1 MRLAVLSDIHGNLP
15 ALEAVVDDVTHRG
28 VDGVVNLGDS
38 LSGPLMASATAD
50 FLMAQPW
57 SQIAGNHDRNLA
69 TSNPAGL
76 GPSDA
81 CAYAELGHEALA
93 WVAQLPPSVILHGRV
108 LVIHGTP
115 ARDTECLL
123 ETVVRGVPR
132 LAAPTEIAL
141 RLGDVK
147 TEVVLCGHSHI
158 PRSVRTPSGLLIV
171 NPGSVGLQAYEDD
184 DPEYHVMATGSPD
197 ARYAVIEKRGDNWSV
212 QLISVPYDTGLV
224 VELANRNGRPDWVT
238 ALATGTFSP
247 ASSLLKPSQ
256 VAPHAT

>member
-1 MRLAVLSDIHGNLP
+1 MSEQEGGRSPGGCLAQQLPTTARGEPRPGHALSYTWDSKSGLAGGARMRLAVLSDIHGNLP

-108 LVIHGTP
+108 LLIHGTP
-115 ARDTECLL
+115 ARDTEYLL

-141 RLGDVK
+141 DPRRCEDG
-147 TEVVLCGHSHI
+147 G
-158 PRSVRTPSGLLIV
+158 RSVRPLAHPEERPNPIRPAHRQSRQRRPAGL
-171 NPGSVGLQAYEDD
+171 
-184 DPEYHVMATGSPD
+184 
-197 ARYAVIEKRGDNWSV
+197 
-212 QLISVPYDTGLV
+212 
-224 VELANRNGRPDWVT
+224 
-238 ALATGTFSP
+238 
-247 ASSLLKPSQ
+247 
-256 VAPHAT
+256 

>member
-1 MRLAVLSDIHGNLP
+1 
-15 ALEAVVDDVTHRG
+15 
-28 VDGVVNLGDS
+28 
-38 LSGPLMASATAD
+38 MASATAD
-50 FLMAQPW
+50 FLIAQAW

-69 TSNPAGL
+69 TSDPAGL

-81 CAYAELGHEALA
+81 CAYAELGQEALA

-108 LVIHGTP
+108 LLIHGTP

-132 LAAPTEIAL
+132 LAAPTEDTRY
-141 RLGDVK
+141 RLGNVK

-171 NPGSVGLQAYEDD
+171 NPGSVGLQAYEHD

-197 ARYAVIEKRGDNWSV
+197 PRYAVIEKTRR
-212 QLISVPYDTGLV
+212 QLVGSAGQRSVPDTELV

-247 ASSLLKPSQ
+247 ASSLLQPFQ
-256 VAPHAT
+256 VAPTKLDGRPPPPACSNPDPPGGG